1 MSLKKKFLKSKPIC
15 KVTFSLPK
23 EATYGSNAVL
33 LLGDFNNW
41 DKKQGIP
48 MKLRKGEFTATV
60 DLPSGAEY
68 QFRYLVD
75 EENWENDWAADR
87 YVTSPY
93 GIENSVVSVYEKAE
107 ALKEEQ
113 F

>member
-23 EATYGSNAVL
+23 EAAKESDSVL

-41 DKKQGIP
+41 DKAQGIP
-48 MKLRKGEFTATV
+48 MKLRKGKFTATV
-60 DLPSGAEY
+60 DLPSDKEY
-68 QFRYLVD
+68 QFRYLVG

-87 YVTSPY
+87 YVASPY

-107 ALKEEQ
+107 TIE
-113 F
+113 